1 MSSATRTTIYTT
13 MSKNAQIIFNLRK
26 IFNDINEKWFIRFSI
41 ITGNGKDKDGA
52 RIVKYDDANGVLLSK
67 HGDGFKLVEDS
78 VLRLLTTTNP
88 DEYEIK
94 IEKSAVLYRWPNS
107 KGMTNWRKLTFSVI
121 R

>member
-13 MSKNAQIIFNLRK
+13 MSKNAQIIRNLRN
-26 IFNDINEKWFIRFSI
+26 IFYDINEKWFIRFSI

-94 IEKSAVLYRWPNS
+94 VEKSAVLYRWPNS
-107 KGMTNWRKLTFSVI
+107 KGMTNWRKLTFRVI

>member
-13 MSKNAQIIFNLRK
+13 MSKNAQIIRNLRN
-26 IFNDINEKWFIRFSI
+26 IFYDINEKMYIGFYVL
-41 ITGNGKDKDGA
+41 NGRGEVRTA
-52 RIVKYDDANGVLLSK
+52 TRIVKYDSESNTFVGK
-67 HGDGFKLVEDS
+67 HGEGFRGIEDS
-78 VLRLLTTTNP
+78 LLRLLTTTNP

-94 IEKSAVLYRWPNS
+94 VEKSAVLYRYPNS